1 MATPIVSEEH
11 CALLDAV
18 QVYVDREWQR
28 HGKFI
33 TNEVGFQACIAVDR
47 SVCNTLTLHS
57 YEVCILT
64 DRSYIAA

>member
-1 MATPIVSEEH
+1 MAAPIVSEEH

-33 TNEVGFQACIAVDR
+33 ANEDGFQACIAVDWGLQHINFAFVCSMHMNR
-47 SVCNTLTLHS
+47 SLH
-57 YEVCILT
+57 
-64 DRSYIAA
+64 IAA

>member
-33 TNEVGFQACIAVDR
+33 ANQVGFEAYISVDWILQHINFAFVCSVHSNR
-47 SVCNTLTLHS
+47 SLH
-57 YEVCILT
+57 T
-64 DRSYIAA
+64 AA